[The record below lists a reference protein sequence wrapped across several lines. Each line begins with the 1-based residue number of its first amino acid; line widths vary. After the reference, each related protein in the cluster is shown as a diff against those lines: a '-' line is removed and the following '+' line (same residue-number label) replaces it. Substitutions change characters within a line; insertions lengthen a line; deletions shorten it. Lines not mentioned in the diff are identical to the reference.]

1 MSSVRFRFRVR
12 AKSPSARFMHFGSG
26 TRRAGQQTALNGRV
40 ADWLL
45 GWLVSCPSDR
55 WIVGVRPSGPPPCSM
70 LPDPQSPLESSDP
83 LSLFIHSVERR
94 RSLYLNNVWPKFE
107 FCARCLCVVL
117 FFPPDKKVLV
127 TNKSLAEKS
136 TMSFISLVFFLD
148 FLHSSGFYHSAVTD
162 NRQFF
167 GLRVKCFVQLA
178 KTRKLRYQNMTQEIN
193 GRIWLTRKTQTA
205 GVKRRNIRETHLAD
219 SDTTL
224 NNKHR
229 PWASSQQFINRKQA
243 ISH

>member
-136 TMSFISLVFFLD
+136 TMSFISLVFFSRL
-148 FLHSSGFYHSAVTD
+148 FALERLLSFCC
-162 NRQFF
+162 NRQSPIFWAACEMF
-167 GLRVKCFVQLA
+167 RSARQNSEIKIPKYDTRNQRANLA
-178 KTRKLRYQNMTQEIN
+178 YTKDANCRGKT
-193 GRIWLTRKTQTA
+193 
-205 GVKRRNIRETHLAD
+205 
-219 SDTTL
+219 
-224 NNKHR
+224 
-229 PWASSQQFINRKQA
+229 
-243 ISH
+243 